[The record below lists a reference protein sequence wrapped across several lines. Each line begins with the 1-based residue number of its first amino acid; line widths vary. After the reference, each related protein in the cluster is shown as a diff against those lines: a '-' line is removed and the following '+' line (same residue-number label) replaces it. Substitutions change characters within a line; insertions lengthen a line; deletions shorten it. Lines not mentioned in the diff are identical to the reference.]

1 MAKSSAPRLL
11 LAALAWTGAGQ
22 AQSPDPQALIEAQ
35 RAQVR
40 GMIRPRCNVDP
51 DEITVCGRRDDRGP
65 RGPLPA
71 IPYAPEPGAIRAG
84 ARAGGEQREAMANDQ
99 CIRLCSQP
107 VQINIIRA
115 IGDIARAVDNLADD

>member
-11 LAALAWTGAGQ
+11 LAALAWSGGAH
-22 AQSPDPQALIEAQ
+22 AQRPDPQALVEAQ

-40 GMIRPRCNVDP
+40 GMIRPSCNVDP

-71 IPYAPEPGAIRAG
+71 IPYTPDPGTIRAG
-84 ARAGGEQREAMANDQ
+84 ARAGGEQREALANDQ

-107 VQINIIRA
+107 VQINIIGA
-115 IGDIARAVDNLADD
+115 IGRIGEAIGNLSDD